1 MLLALVMLAMLQ
13 VEMLAMLAMLEM
25 LQVEMLVTG
34 VFRLELFPLGPPLSP
49 GRLRRCRKRLWP
61 VEVSVYRPRCYW
73 PT

>member
-1 MLLALVMLAMLQ
+1 MLVMLAMLQ
-13 VEMLAMLAMLEM
+13 VEMLAMLAMLAMLKVEM
-25 LQVEMLVTG
+25 LLMLVTG